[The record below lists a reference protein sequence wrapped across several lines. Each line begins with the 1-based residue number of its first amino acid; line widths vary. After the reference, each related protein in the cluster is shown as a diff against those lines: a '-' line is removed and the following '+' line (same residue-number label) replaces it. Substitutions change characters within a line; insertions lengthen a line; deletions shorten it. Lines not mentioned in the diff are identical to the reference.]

1 MEVEESINTRDI
13 KEIKNEIN
21 QNVDDSISSIIKNMK
36 TIFESIKFNE
46 NQDLE
51 ETNILSTL
59 SSTEII
65 SNKINV
71 LFNNVI
77 SMKAD
82 FLKRNDFHQEY
93 EKDYKNSDKIIK
105 NLNLKINFL
114 QDKSK
119 TISLFLK
126 EIKAKKNY
134 IYSQSFNQ

>member
-1 MEVEESINTRDI
+1 MEESINTKDI

-21 QNVDDSISSIIKNMK
+21 QNVDESISSIMKNMK

-46 NQDLE
+46 SQELE

-82 FLKRNDFHQEY
+82 FLKRNDFPQEN
-93 EKDYKNSDKIIK
+93 EKDYKNSDKMIK
-105 NLNLKINFL
+105 NMNSKINFL

-126 EIKAKKNY
+126 DLKAKKNY
-134 IYSQSFNQ
+134 LNSQSFN